1 MFKIKNNQFRM
12 IEKKNNNSILRR
24 LFLFSFFF
32 LVYSMA
38 FGHTIKYDLENAP
51 NGSVIWY
58 YLKLG
63 FTHILPKGFDHILFV
78 IGLCLLS
85 NKIKVILWQ
94 ATAFTVAHS
103 ITLAL
108 SMKNII
114 VVPSSIVEP
123 IIALSIVFVALE
135 NLVLTKLKPW
145 RIIVV
150 FLFGLIHGL
159 GFASALNEIGL
170 PRNKFATSIL
180 SFNLGVE
187 LGQISIILL
196 MFGLIVIPLGEKLWY
211 RKGIVFPLSIA
222 IAIVAGFWTIQRV
235 I

>member
-1 MFKIKNNQFRM
+1 MKQ
-12 IEKKNNNSILRR
+12 SI
-24 LFLFSFFF
+24 FFIQKF
-32 LVYSMA
+32 FCLSLLLLISVVVW
-38 FGHTIKYDLENAP
+38 GHTINYALEKAP
-51 NGSVIWY
+51 TGNVIWY

-63 FTHILPKGFDHILFV
+63 YRHILPEGFDHILFV
-78 IGLCLLS
+78 VGLCLLS
-85 NKIKVILWQ
+85 NKIKVIFWQ

-114 VVPSSIVEP
+114 VAPSAVVEP
-123 IIALSIVFVALE
+123 IIALSIIFVAVE
-135 NLVLTKLKPW
+135 NLVLTELKPW

-150 FLFGLIHGL
+150 FMFGLIHGL

-187 LGQISIILL
+187 LGQITIIALV
-196 MFGLIVIPLGEKLWY
+196 FGLIISRFGKKVWY
-211 RKGIVFPLSIA
+211 RQRIVYPLSIC
-222 IAIVAGFWTIQRV
+222 IAVIAGYWAYERMASI